1 MRAGK
6 LTELVVIER
15 RGETVDPYGT
25 VSEGWTTIA
34 TLRAQI
40 VQASTEECL
49 KSAGTEAE
57 TAIIFRVRY
66 REGIQPDDRILD
78 RHGRAFDIKAIKE
91 LGRREGLDLRCVTAA
106 D

>member
-6 LTELVVIER
+6 LTDLIVIER
-15 RGETVDPYGT
+15 RGETVDLYGT
-25 VSEGWTTIA
+25 VVEGWTTIA

-40 VQASTEECL
+40 VQASTEEFL

-66 REGIQPDDRILD
+66 REGIQPEDRILD
-78 RHGRAFDIKAIKE
+78 RHGKAFDIKAIRE
-91 LGRREGLDLRCVTAA
+91 LGRREGLDLRSTAA
-106 D
+106 G